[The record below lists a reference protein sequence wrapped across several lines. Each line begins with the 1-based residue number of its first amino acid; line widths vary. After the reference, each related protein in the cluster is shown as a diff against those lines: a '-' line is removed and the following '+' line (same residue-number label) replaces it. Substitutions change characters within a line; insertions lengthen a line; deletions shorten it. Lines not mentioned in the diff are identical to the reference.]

1 MRIKTKYLYGG
12 VTPEPIKD
20 EIINNRVNLLNNNLS
35 ELLKVHYTVRDDQR
49 INDVLKAINF
59 WKLINDS

>member
-1 MRIKTKYLYGG
+1 MKIKTKYLYGE

-35 ELLKVHYTVRDDQR
+35 ELLKVHYTVRDEQR
-49 INDVLKAINF
+49 ISAVLKAINF
-59 WKLINDS
+59 WKSINNS